1 MVEIKD
7 VLDTWAEYYAVKFAE
22 NGNQQ
27 YMPQAAEE
35 KEEIAELIGSEHI
48 KTYRNINTNKHI
60 EQVRQDYAVKCES
73 MEKDKT
79 MLLNKIDELEQYSRR
94 NSIRVFGIPE
104 NNDENVRN
112 KIIELCSH
120 KLNVNID
127 NTQIDRAHRVGS
139 TNTANSKH
147 TSSHRGIMVK
157 FINYEHKML
166 VLQNRKKLKGSKV
179 VITEDLTSTR
189 YKLLRNAREKFGFNN
204 AREKFGFNSAFT
216 INGTITVKTKSNSYK
231 IKTAEDLIRIV

>member
-1 MVEIKD
+1 MPLTRDQISDIKEVFRD
-7 VLDTWAEYYAVKFAE
+7 CIKEVL
-22 NGNQQ
+22 Q
-27 YMPQAAEE
+27 
-35 KEEIAELIGSEHI
+35 SEDFI
-48 KTYRNINTNKHI
+48 KTVTAVVIKSIDERI

-189 YKLLRNAREKFGFNN
+189 YKLLRNAREKFGFN
-204 AREKFGFNSAFT
+204 SAFT